1 MFIKKLFNRFY
12 HIFLRVLVKV
22 IPKINRASLIDIS
35 KKKQTI
41 CIVEDAYEFEVKT
54 PNQELARNRFK
65 NSIGLRKVDCFFGA
79 KLCDVRLIGPY
90 GLPVTRLGQII
101 LEPISERWL
110 FHVIK
115 ITVLKIG
122 LIGFIRE
129 YFLAIFP
136 YFEWKKNFLE
146 VGAHLICRG
155 LKEITID
162 NKSYLTPVFGHW
174 MGEQLPQLRGIE
186 AVIIKNNFINCKL
199 IINESPPAWQIE
211 SLELMGY
218 NKKDTTRI
226 STNGLRVGQ
235 LIIASLRNV
244 HSYGMEC
251 DPKARLW
258 AAKRLQSN
266 YDHQNFKDDS
276 IKSNICLFRQEAL
289 TRNINNIEAVRKIAK
304 LNEFYEIN
312 LENKNLFDS
321 AKYFFLAKRFLACY
335 GGGISRIMFSK
346 NLKELIE
353 IYSSDQDNRDVFFL
367 LASEMGIEYK
377 CITAD
382 KLPQSISGRNQKFLS
397 SKNHEE
403 NEKYATIKELSAITN
418 EWNVPIE
425 ELSALLSNKN

>member
-1 MFIKKLFNRFY
+1 
-12 HIFLRVLVKV
+12 
-22 IPKINRASLIDIS
+22 
-35 KKKQTI
+35 
-41 CIVEDAYEFEVKT
+41 
-54 PNQELARNRFK
+54 
-65 NSIGLRKVDCFFGA
+65 
-79 KLCDVRLIGPY
+79 
-90 GLPVTRLGQII
+90 
-101 LEPISERWL
+101 
-110 FHVIK
+110 
-115 ITVLKIG
+115 
-122 LIGFIRE
+122 
-129 YFLAIFP
+129 
-136 YFEWKKNFLE
+136 
-146 VGAHLICRG
+146 
-155 LKEITID
+155 
-162 NKSYLTPVFGHW
+162 
-174 MGEQLPQLRGIE
+174 
-186 AVIIKNNFINCKL
+186 
-199 IINESPPAWQIE
+199 
-211 SLELMGY
+211 MGY
-218 NKKDTTRI
+218 NKKDTICI

-251 DPKARLW
+251 DPKARIW

-276 IKSNICLFRQEAL
+276 IKSNIRLFRQEAL
-289 TRNINNIEAVRKIAK
+289 TRNINNIEAVREIAK

-321 AKYFFLAKRFLACY
+321 AKYFFFAKRFLACY

-377 CITAD
+377 CIIAD
-382 KLPQSISGRNQKFLS
+382 KLPQSISGQNQKFLS